1 MPKNR
6 TRRARR
12 GRTKRND
19 DSIVQGAG
27 AGALPDASA
36 LTQVNPCPAVVRSN
50 DENQNRMTAM
60 FRDLLVPTTTT
71 DGGDNAIDA
80 GIALAGVF
88 EARLT
93 VLQLVNLPRAVMNP
107 WGLMPGGL
115 MPDVAMS
122 DVYSRLRAQ
131 GEINVGRIR
140 NKLDKQGVPSEVRMV
155 ETALM
160 EPAGIAA
167 HHAHYA
173 DLAIVAGARGDSQEA
188 SATTGFVGA
197 LLLESGRPV
206 LVVPPGYKLETP
218 ADRILLA
225 WRPTREAA
233 RAIHDAMPFLQ
244 RATRVD
250 VAVVDAVGD
259 DLAHGSAPGADVAAH
274 LADHGIEANLVR
286 LDSGQR
292 SVGATL
298 LEQARGSA
306 AQMIV
311 AGGYGHSR
319 VREWALG
326 GTTRDLLTAS
336 SIPVL
341 LSH

>member
-1 MPKNR
+1 MYK
-6 TRRARR
+6 
-12 GRTKRND
+12 
-19 DSIVQGAG
+19 
-27 AGALPDASA
+27 
-36 LTQVNPCPAVVRSN
+36 
-50 DENQNRMTAM
+50 
-60 FRDLLVPTTTT
+60 DLLVPTTAT
-71 DGGDNAIDA
+71 DGDDNAINA
-80 GIALAGVF
+80 GIVLAGAF

-93 VLQLVNLPRAVMNP
+93 VLQLVNLPRAIMNP

-140 NKLDKQGVPSEVRMV
+140 NKLDKEGIPCEVRMV
-155 ETALM
+155 ESALM

-167 HHAHYA
+167 RHAHYA
-173 DLAIVAGARGDSQEA
+173 DLAIVAGARGGSQEA
-188 SATTGFVGA
+188 SAALAFVGA

-206 LVVPPGYKLETP
+206 LVVPAECRLETP

-225 WRPTREAA
+225 WRPVREAA
-233 RAIHDAMPFLQ
+233 RAIHDAMPFL
-244 RATRVD
+244 RHATQVD
-250 VAVVDAVGD
+250 IVVVDAVGD
-259 DLAHGSAPGADVAAH
+259 DLAHGSQPGADVAAH
-274 LADHGIEANLVR
+274 LAGHGIEANIVR
-286 LDSGQR
+286 LESGQR

-298 LEQARGSA
+298 LEQARTSA

-326 GTTRDLLTAS
+326 GATRDLLTAS
-336 SIPVL
+336 PIPVL